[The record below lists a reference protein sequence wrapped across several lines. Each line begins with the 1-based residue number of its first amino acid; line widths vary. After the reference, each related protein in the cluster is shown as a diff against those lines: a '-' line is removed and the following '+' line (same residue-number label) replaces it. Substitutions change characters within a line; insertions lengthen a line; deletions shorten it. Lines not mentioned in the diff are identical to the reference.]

1 MSYNYYD
8 PEDMT
13 EQNLIKDKDFIED
26 ARIILG
32 ERENFQPK
40 NSIDTE
46 EGKKEIYD
54 RFMEHFR
61 YQNVNEVTA
70 TRDLFYVQQA
80 DDVTKERFG
89 RLMETFDKM
98 DSDLGWDAAQDY
110 LGGVFTAPSTYAG
123 MFSFGASKAGAIAAQ
138 QGVKLGIREALKKGA
153 TESLKKQGIRATAKR
168 VAQESAK
175 KPTLGQ
181 RLGVAKEGFIQGGY
195 RTALGAMVVDGAA
208 SGYTVY
214 QQERIRDDVGI
225 KDGISLENI
234 ALATT
239 FSALGSG
246 TIGAITGTS
255 RTLSS
260 NVAEQIRQVAI
271 KKESV
276 NIESAHKNFTQK
288 IFRSAKTKKDAKEF
302 KSIITNAVEL
312 VPEKG
317 KRKLALKE
325 TVPEKLEEGK
335 QLKEGIAGDIEFK
348 QGRFDLS
355 LEEKLHENIAAAA
368 ARIINLKGVD
378 ALPPPITK
386 EVTTKKGG
394 KAVATERFTSR
405 LARGLANDKIK
416 DDKIYEILNEH
427 GISMQQLSS
436 LLVEEYSRAAS
447 LIGGAGRLAK
457 LERKKLLAEVTEL
470 DQKLINLGD
479 LVTPV
484 QKAIRKQNKGIGTK
498 IANVYDNWI
507 NFGALNKARIGFM
520 TIQTATTARNTTNG
534 YMRNYVY
541 ALDNL
546 GEGLINT
553 GIGLGKKIAGSV
565 LGDNVLK
572 EEAKRAVKLGVAQ
585 MRTGGQSAY
594 GKDLWLGTKSW
605 ETEALELLFRDER
618 FSKSDLAKNLFKE
631 MGDVGEITGAESGV
645 VWVARKMNY
654 LNTLSDN
661 MFKRAVFSREIDK
674 YMFASGQKGG
684 LKGFFE
690 EAYLDPINA
699 QKSMG
704 KFSLI
709 DDKAIGGAMEKA
721 IDFTYQ
727 SGKFRERRGWM
738 NTFFDGFIQ
747 LSSSIIPSAA
757 IPFPRYLVNQLIF
770 QYEHMPILGMVNMGG
785 ILNKRGKAGEKSF
798 IKLDP
803 ESFAKQ
809 ATGLAML
816 SAFYGLR
823 HEFGDENTGPYD
835 FKFQGKSYDLTAS
848 LGPFMGFAYLA
859 DWLYRHTG
867 PNESSRKVAGITL
880 PQIHDNNKVAV
891 GIPGKTR
898 DFINA
903 FTGGLGRAGTGLY
916 VVDSLVDNLLN
927 INGEGASEQE
937 FEEVT
942 ARISGDFFGTALV
955 GGGVLKDIAGTVLD
969 PNYRI
974 VQDTNDVDMMEY
986 MLKRA
991 TRPLPKKYDEEEDTP
1006 VYNPSRDRPL
1016 RNVNPFLKML
1026 TGFTE
1031 EESKTM
1037 IQGELDRLRFDF
1049 REIAPRKFKGEG
1061 VWSNLSKGEMG
1072 RAMDNYILPYILS
1085 DDYQNLPSD
1094 GLKRE
1099 HLKEL
1104 INAYRGVSRMK
1115 VIKPSPKDT
1124 PLERNRKYRARFFD
1138 IPKTQRALVERQYK
1152 DSPIFGNG
1160 TSMYDVTV
1168 GEGIEGDYLGA
1179 LSLYQEM
1186 YGEKELFPTT
1196 AKAFQ
1201 ELN

>member
-8 PEDMT
+8 PKDMT
-13 EQNLIKDKDFIED
+13 KENLIEDNDFIED

-32 ERENFQPK
+32 ERENFEPK
-40 NSIDTE
+40 NSIDTK
-46 EGKKEIYD
+46 EGKEELYD

-70 TRDLFYVQQA
+70 TRDLFYVQEA
-80 DDVTKERFG
+80 DDVTKQRFG

-123 MFSFGASKAGAIAAQ
+123 MFSFGAAKAGSVAAQ
-138 QGVKLGIREALKKGA
+138 QGIKLGIREVVKRGA
-153 TESLKKQGIRATAKR
+153 TEALKKQGVRATAKR
-168 VAQESAK
+168 VAKESAK
-175 KPTLGQ
+175 KATLGQ
-181 RLGVAKEGFIQGGY
+181 RLTAAKDGFIKGGY
-195 RTALGAMVVDGAA
+195 KTAIGSMAVDGAF

-214 QQERIRDDVGI
+214 QQERIRNDVGI

-260 NVAEQIRQVAI
+260 NVAEQIRQVAL

-276 NIESAHKNFTQK
+276 TIESAHKNFTEK
-288 IFRSAKTKKDAKEF
+288 VFRSAKTKKDAKEF
-302 KSIITNAVEL
+302 KNIISEAVEI

-348 QGRFDLS
+348 QGKFDLS
-355 LEEKLHENIAAAA
+355 LEEKLHDNIAAAA
-368 ARIINLKGVD
+368 SRIINLKGMNE
-378 ALPPPITK
+378 LPPPIAK

-405 LARGLANDKIK
+405 LSRALANDKIK
-416 DDKIYEILNEH
+416 DTEIYEILNQH

-436 LLVEEYSRAAS
+436 LMVEEYSRA
-447 LIGGAGRLAK
+447 GRLLGKSGQLAK
-457 LERKKLLAEVTEL
+457 LERKKLLEELTEL
-470 DQKLINLGD
+470 DQKLINLSD
-479 LVTPV
+479 IVTPA
-484 QKAIRKQNKGIGTK
+484 QKVIREQNGGIGTK
-498 IANVYDNWI
+498 IANVYNNWLSL
-507 NFGALNKARIGFM
+507 GALNKARIGFM

-546 GEGLINT
+546 GEGLITT

-565 LGDNVLK
+565 LDNNTLR
-572 EEAKRAVKLGVAQ
+572 EEAKRAVSLGVAQ

-618 FSKSDLAKNLFKE
+618 FSKSELAKNLFKE
-631 MGDVGEITGAESGV
+631 MGDIGELTGAEGGV
-645 VWVARKMNY
+645 LWAARKLNY

-690 EAYLDPINA
+690 DAYLDPINA
-699 QKSMG
+699 EKTMG

-709 DDKAIGGAMEKA
+709 DDKAIGSAMEKA

-727 SGKFRERRGWM
+727 TGKFKERRGWM
-738 NTFFDGFIQ
+738 NSFFDGFIQ
-747 LSSSIIPSAA
+747 FSSGILPSAA

-798 IKLDP
+798 IKLDS

-809 ATGLAML
+809 TTGLAML
-816 SAFYGLR
+816 ATFYGLR
-823 HEFGDENTGPYD
+823 NEFGDENTGPYD

-848 LGPFMGFAYLA
+848 LGPFMGYAYLA

-867 PNESSRKVAGITL
+867 PNERSRKVAGMTL
-880 PQIHDNNKVAV
+880 PQIHNNDKVAV

-916 VVDSLVDNLLN
+916 IVDNLVDTLLN
-927 INGEGASEQE
+927 MNGEGASEQQLDE
-937 FEEVT
+937 AT
-942 ARISGDFFGTALV
+942 ARIVGDFLGTAFV
-955 GGGVLKDIAGTVLD
+955 GGGMLKDIAGTILD

-991 TRPLPKKYDEEEDTP
+991 LRPLPKKYDAEIDTP

-1031 EESKTM
+1031 KESKTI
-1037 IQGELDRLRFDF
+1037 IQSELDRLRFDF
-1049 REIAPRKFKGEG
+1049 REIAPKKFKGEG

-1072 RAMDNYILPYILS
+1072 RAMDNYVLPYIL
-1085 DDYQNLPSD
+1085 DEDYQRLPSD
-1094 GLKRE
+1094 NVKRLYLKD
-1099 HLKEL
+1099 L
-1104 INAYRGVSRMK
+1104 INGYRGVSRMK

-1124 PLERNRKYRARFFD
+1124 ATERQRKFRARFFD
-1138 IPKTQRALVERQYK
+1138 IPKSKKSIIESTYK
-1152 DSPIFGNG
+1152 SSPNYGNG
-1160 TSMYDVTV
+1160 TSMYDVKV
-1168 GEGIEGDYLGA
+1168 GDDIYGDYLGA
-1179 LSLYQEM
+1179 LTLYQEIF
-1186 YGEKELFPTT
+1186 GEKELFPTT
-1196 AKAFQ
+1196 LKEFK